1 MNSESDFSA
10 AAPEPAATTSR
21 EMIVPLEQRA
31 PRIMVETAFLASTTA
46 ILWILNFYFPIGPL
60 FRMLFS
66 LPTAIAFLRWHRRAA
81 WMTTIVASLLL
92 GILMGPLRSIQFFVP
107 YGLLGVFLGGVWK
120 AQKGWSVSMGWG
132 ILIAT
137 FGFFFQATVVS
148 LMVGTN
154 LWIYLNQQV
163 RNLLAWVFERLGV
176 LLDPSLAA
184 VQVIAVVMIMIQAL
198 LYVLLVHLVALLL
211 LERIGYPIPAPPKWL
226 QAILD
231 DY

>member
-1 MNSESDFSA
+1 MPAMKVRQDLGMS
-10 AAPEPAATTSR
+10 PEH
-21 EMIVPLEQRA
+21 RA

-46 ILWILNFYFPIGPL
+46 ILYLLNFYFPIGPL

-66 LPTAIAFLRWHRRAA
+66 LPTAIAYLRWNRRAS

-92 GILMGPLRSIQFFVP
+92 GLLLGPLRSIQFFVP

-120 AQKGWSVSMGWG
+120 RQQGWSISMGWG
-132 ILIAT
+132 IVIAT
-137 FGFFFQATVVS
+137 FGFFFQATVIS

-154 LWIYLNQQV
+154 LWLYLNQQV
-163 RNLLAWVFERLGV
+163 RNLLAWFFEWIGV

-184 VQVIAVVMIMIQAL
+184 VQIIAVVMIMIQAL
-198 LYVLLVHLVALLL
+198 LYLLLVHLVALLL
-211 LERIGYPIPAPPKWL
+211 LERIGYPIPDPPKWL